1 MKRMGKIS
9 IDKIKIALF
18 FAFVIIT
25 LQAKGQDYFQMKCV
39 GFSVHNE
46 DSIKVAH
53 EYLGK
58 IIQISNNVKKTYLPR
73 NKQSGYTIGNRDYP
87 LRQSQTT
94 FEWRGID
101 YWIVYDRATFSGDY
115 SYLKVTICR
124 PLTHA
129 TGVGAPRKMVTLYY
143 TIDLTTEVISNVS
156 GYKKIEKQFK

>member
-1 MKRMGKIS
+1 MGKIS

-73 NKQSGYTIGNRDYP
+73 IKQSGYTIGNRD
-87 LRQSQTT
+87 
-94 FEWRGID
+94 
-101 YWIVYDRATFSGDY
+101 
-115 SYLKVTICR
+115 
-124 PLTHA
+124 
-129 TGVGAPRKMVTLYY
+129 
-143 TIDLTTEVISNVS
+143 
-156 GYKKIEKQFK
+156 